1 MSYYTRFAD
10 VESLITSTTT
20 AQALLGADNLL
31 VFNNTDNKYH
41 KTTVSA
47 LGASGLVSGF
57 TPITTTTSTATV
69 IAAVPQTFLFN
80 TLSSAEWS
88 LSTPA
93 NAGIVI
99 NFMNTSS
106 TSTFTSVRTESTGS
120 AVFVGYTQAMTAG
133 GGQTLQ
139 FTCSFQTATI
149 VSGFSTSGTGGGWM
163 ITQHSS
169 QVLCT

>member
-1 MSYYTRFAD
+1 MSYYTKFVD
-10 VESLITSTTT
+10 VESALSATTT
-20 AQALLGADNLL
+20 GALVGSDSLL
-31 VFNNTDNKYH
+31 TFAAVDSKYH
-41 KTTVSA
+41 KTPTNA
-47 LGASGLVSGF
+47 MGGMGYLP
-57 TPITTTTSTATV
+57 TTTTTSTATV
-69 IAAVPQTFLFN
+69 IAAVPQTFIFN
-80 TLSSAEWS
+80 TASSAEWS

-93 NAGIVI
+93 QAGIQI
-99 NFMNTSS
+99 NFYNTSS

-139 FTCSFQTATI
+139 FTCSFQTASI
-149 VSGFSTSGTGGGWM
+149 VSGFSSAGTGGGWM

>member
-1 MSYYTRFAD
+1 MSYYTRFVD
-10 VESLITSTTT
+10 TESLLSATTT
-20 AQALLGADNLL
+20 QGSSG
-31 VFNNTDNKYH
+31 TDVILAFSANDGKYH
-41 KTTVSA
+41 KLTVGGLA
-47 LGASGLVSGF
+47 ASGLTGSY

-69 IAAVPQTFLFN
+69 IAAVPQTFIFN

-93 NAGIVI
+93 NPGIVI
-99 NFMNTSS
+99 NFLNTSS

-120 AVFVGYTQAMTAG
+120 AIFTGYTQAFTAG

-149 VSGFSTSGTGGGWM
+149 VSGFSSAGTGGGWM

>member
-1 MSYYTRFAD
+1 MSFYTRFAD

-20 AQALLGADNLL
+20 TVHAGTDNML
-31 VFNNTDNKYH
+31 VFSNTDNKYH
-41 KTTVSA
+41 KGTLT
-47 LGASGLVSGF
+47 GITASGLIGGY
-57 TPITTTTSTATV
+57 TPTTTTTSTATV
-69 IAAVPQTFLFN
+69 IAAVPQTFIFN
-80 TLSSAEWS
+80 TASSAEWS

-99 NFMNTSS
+99 NFYNTSS

-133 GGQTLQ
+133 GGQTIQ
-139 FTCSFQTATI
+139 FTCSFQTASI
-149 VSGFSTSGTGGGWM
+149 VSGFSSAGTGGGWM